1 MKKILVILCLFT
13 LQGQIQ
19 AQDLVSS
26 ANTFL
31 NSLDEKLKA
40 KVQYT
45 MDNPERFNWFFV
57 PRDRNGVS
65 MRNFSEAQREAALKM
80 LKVSVSDQ
88 GYTKATSIMGLDKV
102 LKEIESRPAEDNYR
116 DPVNYYVTIFGEPS
130 KETIWGWRFEGHH
143 ISYNF
148 TSDKNK
154 IVSSTPSFFGSN
166 PAIVPSGPEKGK
178 QILKQET
185 DLGYEL
191 CNSFTAE
198 QKTKAIF
205 SEKAPNDIVT
215 SNRRKAELLT
225 PAGLSYKEMNGTQQK
240 LFMKLLNVY
249 IDNYELGFSKT
260 LSAKIK
266 KAGID
271 NLSFSWA
278 GTLTPGTGNY
288 YRIQGPSLL
297 IEYDN
302 TQTNAN
308 HVHTV
313 VRDLTND
320 FAEDILRE
328 HYQNEKH

>member
-1 MKKILVILCLFT
+1 MKKILVILCLAS
-13 LQGQIQ
+13 IHCH

-26 ANTFL
+26 ANAFL

-45 MDNPERFNWFFV
+45 MDNPERFSWFFV

-65 MRNFSEAQREAALKM
+65 MKNLSVAQREAALTM
-80 LKVSVSDQ
+80 LRVSLSEQ
-88 GYTKATSIMGLDKV
+88 GYTKATSIMAMENV
-102 LKEIESRPAEDNYR
+102 LREIESRTQDDTYR
-116 DPVNYYVTIFGEPS
+116 DPVNYYITIFGEPS
-130 KETIWGWRFEGHH
+130 KNTIWGWRFEGHH
-143 ISYNF
+143 ISLNF
-148 TSDKNK
+148 TSSKNK
-154 IVSSTPSFFGSN
+154 IVSSTPNFFGSN
-166 PAIVPSGPEKGK
+166 PGTVPQGSEKGK

-191 CNSFTAE
+191 CNSFTPD
-198 QKTKAIF
+198 QKAKAIF
-205 SEKAPNDIVT
+205 SERAPNDIVT
-215 SNRRKAELLT
+215 MNRRKVELLT
-225 PAGLSYKEMNGTQQK
+225 PTGLSYQEMNESQQK
-240 LFMKLLNVY
+240 LFMKLLDIYVA
-249 IDNYELGFSKT
+249 NYQLGFSKT
-260 LSAKIK
+260 LMAKIK
-266 KAGID
+266 KEGIE
-271 NLSFSWA
+271 NLSFAWA
-278 GTLTPGTGNY
+278 GSLTPGKGNY
-288 YRIQGPSLL
+288 YRIQNPVLL